1 MTDLLTVSDLSK
13 RYGALQVTDDVSLSL
28 AKGEALGIIGPNGA
42 GKTTLFN
49 LIAGTVQA
57 DAGTILFDGMDVT
70 RMAARTRC
78 HRGIGRSFQIP
89 HPFVGMTTYE
99 NVLVGAAFGRGA
111 SERASEA
118 RAIEVLEITGLAHK
132 ANVLAGQLTL
142 LERKRLEMA
151 RALASE
157 PKLLLLDEIA
167 GGLTEP
173 ECEELV
179 EAIRT
184 VRAEGISIIW
194 IEHVVHALLAVVD
207 RIAVIDF
214 GRKIAEGEPHAI
226 MDSPQVAEIY
236 MGIDE
241 EAVVHG

>member
-1 MTDLLTVSDLSK
+1 MPILTAQRLSK

-28 AKGEALGIIGPNGA
+28 EQGEALGIIGPNGA

-49 LIAGTVQA
+49 LIAGTVMPE
-57 DAGTILFDGMDVT
+57 GGSIVFDGAEVT
-70 RMAARTRC
+70 RMPARSRC

-89 HPFVGMTTYE
+89 HPFSGMTTYE
-99 NVLVGAAFGRGA
+99 NVLVGAAFGRNA
-111 SERASEA
+111 SERDSEQ
-118 RAIEVLEITGLAHK
+118 RAVDVLELTGLKRK
-132 ANVLAGQLTL
+132 ANTYAGQLTL

-151 RALASE
+151 RALASD

-173 ECEELV
+173 ECAELV
-179 EAIRT
+179 ATIQA
-184 VRAEGISIIW
+184 VRAEGVSVIW

-214 GRKIAEGEPHAI
+214 GRKIAEGEPRAV
-226 MDSPQVAEIY
+226 MASPEVATIY
-236 MGIDE
+236 MGIE
-241 EAVVHG
+241 GTP

>member
-1 MTDLLTVSDLSK
+1 LPILAVDGVSK
-13 RYGALQVTDDVSLSL
+13 RYGALQVTDNVSLSL
-28 AKGEALGIIGPNGA
+28 DAGEALGIVGPNGA

-49 LIAGTVQA
+49 LIAGTVMP
-57 DAGTILFDGMDVT
+57 DAGRIVYDGVDVT
-70 RMAARTRC
+70 RLPARRRC

-89 HPFVGMTTYE
+89 HPFAGMTTYE

-118 RAIEVLEITGLAHK
+118 RAVEVLELTGLKRK
-132 ANVLAGQLTL
+132 ANLLAGELTL

-151 RALASE
+151 RALASD

-173 ECEELV
+173 ECAELI
-179 EAIRT
+179 EAIGRI
-184 VRAEGISIIW
+184 RAEGISIIW
-194 IEHVVHALLAVVD
+194 IEHVVNALLAVVD

-214 GRKIAEGEPHAI
+214 GKKIAEDDPHDI
-226 MDSPQVAEIY
+226 MNSPQVAEIY
-236 MGIDE
+236 MGIEDE
-241 EAVVHG
+241 AAHG